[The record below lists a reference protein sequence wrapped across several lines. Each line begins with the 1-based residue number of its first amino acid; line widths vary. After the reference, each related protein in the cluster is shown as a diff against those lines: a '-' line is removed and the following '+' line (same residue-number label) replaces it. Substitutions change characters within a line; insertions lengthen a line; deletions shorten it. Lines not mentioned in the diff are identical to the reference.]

1 MMDIS
6 QSERLDAEIFE
17 LILTKGPITVYSASK
32 ESGISL
38 PTIHRH
44 FKQMEKDEEIKIYR
58 TEPHQSGNPK
68 KLYGP
73 KIKGIYNFGINF
85 GNIRKNIDSI
95 LEKWLTQKQFVKEI
109 IDEFGYDEDFI
120 KQDSQ
125 KVIKNFKKCMSF
137 YHDSFEA
144 TQDEEAMNENILD
157 IGFFLLGKKS
167 PKKTFERIKEIYET
181 VPKFKVQFT
190 VLMMGYIAMWGALN
204 GQKDLEKFMLK
215 GFEEQEKLAKMAMR

>member
-1 MMDIS
+1 MEIS
-6 QSERLDAEIFE
+6 QSERLDADIFD

-73 KIKGIYNFGINF
+73 KIKGILNFSVDF
-85 GNIRKNIDSI
+85 GNILKNIDST
-95 LEKWLTQKQFVKEI
+95 LEKWLTEKPFVKEI

-125 KVIKNFKKCMSF
+125 KVIKNCKKYMKF
-137 YHDSFEA
+137 YHEAFEA
-144 TQDEEAMNENILD
+144 TQDENTMDENILE

-167 PKKTFERIKEIYET
+167 PRKTFERCKELYET
-181 VPKFKVQFT
+181 IPKFRVQFGAF
-190 VLMMGYIAMWGALN
+190 VMGNMAAWAAFN
-204 GQKDLEKFMLK
+204 GRKDIEKSILK
-215 GFEEQEKLAKMAMR
+215 MFEEQEKAAKSTI

>member
-1 MMDIS
+1 
-6 QSERLDAEIFE
+6 
-17 LILTKGPITVYSASK
+17 
-32 ESGISL
+32 
-38 PTIHRH
+38 
-44 FKQMEKDEEIKIYR
+44 MEKDEEIKIYR

-73 KIKGIYNFGINF
+73 KIKGIYNFGIDF

-120 KQDSQ
+120 KQDLQ
-125 KVIKNFKKCMSF
+125 KVIKNCKKCMSF
-137 YHDSFEA
+137 YHDAFEA
-144 TQDEEAMNENILD
+144 AQDENAIDENILD

-204 GQKDLEKFMLK
+204 GQKDLEKLMLT

>member
-1 MMDIS
+1 MEIS
-6 QSERLDAEIFE
+6 QSERLDAEIFD

-32 ESGISL
+32 ESGVSL

-73 KIKGIYNFGINF
+73 KIKGIYNFSGDF
-85 GNIRKNIDSI
+85 ENIRKNIGSI
-95 LEKWLTQKQFVKEI
+95 FEKWLTQKQFVKEI

-125 KVIKNFKKCMSF
+125 KVIKNCKKCMSF
-137 YHDSFEA
+137 YHDAFEA
-144 TQDEEAMNENILD
+144 AQDENAIDENILD

-204 GQKDLEKFMLK
+204 GRKDLEKLMLK